1 MIGQG
6 FNEISSPG
14 KTNYRIL
21 EVHICLEIIM
31 LIKIIIIIIII
42 VFAFNIIPHFISSAA

>member
-31 LIKIIIIIIII
+31 LIKIII
-42 VFAFNIIPHFISSAA
+42 VFAFNIIPHFISSAP